1 MKYREL
7 PGVYESESI
16 VTDKDGAPVAESVR
30 PGMFTFTAD
39 GRLSVVSASDRHVM
53 AYVGS
58 YEVEGDVLKIA
69 VESCV
74 FREMEGRRITRKILA
89 FDGSRLVL
97 EALGSQS
104 KERSVLTWKKKVPL

>member
-1 MKYREL
+1 MKYKEL

-16 VTDKDGAPVAESVR
+16 VTDKDGVPVDESVR
-30 PGMFTFTAD
+30 PGMYTFTPD
-39 GRLSVVSASDRHVM
+39 GRLSVVSATDRHVM

-58 YEVEGDVLKIA
+58 YEVEGDALKIA

-74 FREMEGRRITRKILA
+74 FREMEGRRITRKILG

-97 EALGSQS
+97 EAIGSES
-104 KERSVLTWKKKVPL
+104 KERSVLTWKKKLPL